1 MGQMVIKASGFAEK
15 TLEPD
20 RLIHGEA
27 FDL

>member
-1 MGQMVIKASGFAEK
+1 MAQMVIKASGFAEK

-27 FDL
+27 FDP